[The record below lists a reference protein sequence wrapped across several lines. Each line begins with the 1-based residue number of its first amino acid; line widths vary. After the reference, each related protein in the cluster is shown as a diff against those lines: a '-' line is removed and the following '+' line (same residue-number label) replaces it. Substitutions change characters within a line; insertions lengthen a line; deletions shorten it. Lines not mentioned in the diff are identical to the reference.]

1 MSTRLTHPSPN
12 FKARPAGTVI
22 DTIVL
27 HASAGKS
34 DAGDVSWIASPQ
46 SGISYHVLVGRDGRV
61 YRFVDPRHQAYH
73 AGVSE
78 FRGRKFCNRYSIG
91 VAFANRHDGVEP
103 LTKPQMD
110 AMRTVL
116 RELCAA
122 YPIKHI
128 TTHAA
133 VSPGRKTDPL
143 KTPNFVVAEWTRL
156 PEAA

>member
-1 MSTRLTHPSPN
+1 MLTHPSPN
-12 FKARPAGTVI
+12 FKARPAGTVV

-34 DAGDVSWIASPQ
+34 DAGDVSWIQAPA

-103 LTKPQMD
+103 LTQPQIA

-128 TTHAA
+128 TTHGE
-133 VSPGRKTDPL
+133 VSPGRKTDPHRI
-143 KTPNFVVAEWTRL
+143 PNFVVAEWTPL
-156 PEAA
+156 PGDAP

>member
-1 MSTRLTHPSPN
+1 MLTHPSPN
-12 FKARPAGTVI
+12 FKARPAGTVV

-34 DAGDVSWIASPQ
+34 DAGDVSWIQAPA
-46 SGISYHVLVGRDGRV
+46 SGISYHVLVGRDGKV
-61 YRFVDPRHQAYH
+61 YRFVDPKHQAYH

-78 FRGRKFCNRYSIG
+78 FKGRKFCNRYSIG

-103 LTKPQMD
+103 ITPAQFE
-110 AMRTVL
+110 AMRKVVL
-116 RELCAA
+116 ELVKDW
-122 YPIKHI
+122 PIQHI

-143 KTPNFVVAEWTRL
+143 KIPNFLLSDWTRL
-156 PEAA
+156 LGDAP